1 MSVTTQDVIQ
11 QKIEL
16 DRFSFEPPEA
26 YERLKIARGY
36 YAMYH
41 LASDLFNSSNKHLVT
56 RYDYPPSNSK
66 HPNKRYTSHKAVY
79 MSLLRSNNENLIEV
93 GKKLMR
99 YHDLRCKA
107 DYDLHLHITEDD
119 ISGAEDCLKECTE
132 RIDYH
137 NKNGNIPFSRASKVI
152 LVNMGKGGVKK
163 SHLKV
168 INK

>member
-1 MSVTTQDVIQ
+1 MSVTIEDVIQ

-16 DRFSFEPPEA
+16 DKFSFKPQEA

-41 LASDLFNSSNKHLVT
+41 LALNLFSSSNKNHIT

-66 HPNKRYTSHKAVY
+66 NPSKKYTSHQAVY
-79 MSLLRSNNENLIEV
+79 MSLIRSDNGNLIEV
-93 GKKLMR
+93 GKKLLR

-107 DYDLHLHITEDD
+107 DYDLHLDITEDD
-119 ISGAEDCLKECTE
+119 IASAVDCLKECKE
-132 RIDYH
+132 RIEYH
-137 NKNGNIPFSRASKVI
+137 NKNGNIPFSRAKKVI
-152 LVNMGKGGVKK
+152 LVDMGKDGVKR
-163 SHLKV
+163 SNLKV